1 MQAVVWHDGAAW
13 RAALDTSDLH
23 PEPGPGGAP
32 RAGALAAAAPMTNF
46 RAERQ
51 YGTFSA
57 EDACNYALN
66 IYDAGAVLSIVVDAD
81 PHGTHVAGIAAAC
94 HPDAPE
100 LNGAA
105 PGAAAPCRACTGT
118 CGLRAGCV
126 RAVSR
131 AGDSCL
137 TCVPRAVIA
146 AEMLPPFSFLVRLA
160 GASVLWPVCCPDQYA
175 GNAPSLARALGAG
188 AQIISC
194 KIGDSRLGSM
204 ETGTGLTRAL
214 IDVLAARADLVNMS
228 YGEATSAPDQGRLI
242 DLITEVRAWHRI
254 RVPVNPKQ

>member
-105 PGAAAPCRACTGT
+105 PGAAAPCRACTGH
-118 CGLRAGCV
+118 V
-126 RAVSR
+126 RAASRVREGCEQGWRQLPDMRTPRCHCCGDVASCLLSGEAGGCESAVAGSAVPINMPGMRPAWRARWAQAHRSSR
-131 AGDSCL
+131 A
-137 TCVPRAVIA
+137 
-146 AEMLPPFSFLVRLA
+146 RLA
-160 GASVLWPVCCPDQYA
+160 TRAWAAWRPARGS
-175 GNAPSLARALGAG
+175 RAL
-188 AQIISC
+188 
-194 KIGDSRLGSM
+194 
-204 ETGTGLTRAL
+204 
-214 IDVLAARADLVNMS
+214 
-228 YGEATSAPDQGRLI
+228 
-242 DLITEVRAWHRI
+242 
-254 RVPVNPKQ
+254 

>member
-1 MQAVVWHDGAAW
+1 M
-13 RAALDTSDLH
+13 R
-23 PEPGPGGAP
+23 E
-32 RAGALAAAAPMTNF
+32 
-46 RAERQ
+46 
-51 YGTFSA
+51 
-57 EDACNYALN
+57 C
-66 IYDAGAVLSIVVDAD
+66 
-81 PHGTHVAGIAAAC
+81 
-94 HPDAPE
+94 
-100 LNGAA
+100 
-105 PGAAAPCRACTGT
+105 
-118 CGLRAGCV
+118 CGR
-126 RAVSR
+126 
-131 AGDSCL
+131 
-137 TCVPRAVIA
+137 
-146 AEMLPPFSFLVRLA
+146 
-160 GASVLWPVCCPDQYA
+160 VCCPDQYA

>member
-1 MQAVVWHDGAAW
+1 
-13 RAALDTSDLH
+13 
-23 PEPGPGGAP
+23 
-32 RAGALAAAAPMTNF
+32 
-46 RAERQ
+46 
-51 YGTFSA
+51 
-57 EDACNYALN
+57 
-66 IYDAGAVLSIVVDAD
+66 
-81 PHGTHVAGIAAAC
+81 
-94 HPDAPE
+94 
-100 LNGAA
+100 
-105 PGAAAPCRACTGT
+105 
-118 CGLRAGCV
+118 V

-204 ETGTGLTRAL
+204 ETGMGLTRAL